1 MEIQFERMDEE
12 HRTDV
17 IDIFNY
23 YIENGFAAYPDN
35 KLPYEFYDM
44 FLIITKDY
52 PAVVIKSDKNE
63 VIGFGFIHSYSPFS
77 VFNETAEISYFIKE
91 EATGQ
96 GIGKKTLDYIESEAK
111 KMNISNILASISSLN
126 EGSINFH
133 KKNGFKECGR
143 FVKIGKKFGKH
154 FDVVWMQKIL

>member
-1 MEIQFERMDEE
+1 MEIKFERMGEE
-12 HRTDV
+12 HRKDV

-23 YIENGFAAYPDN
+23 YIENGFAAYPDK
-35 KLPYEFYDM
+35 KLPYEFFDM

-52 PAVVIKSDKNE
+52 PAVVIKSDNNE
-63 VIGFGFIHSYSPFS
+63 IIGFGFIHSYSPFS
-77 VFNETAEISYFIKE
+77 VFKETAEISYFIKE

-96 GIGKKTLDYIESEAK
+96 GIGKKILEYIESEAK
-111 KMNISNILASISSLN
+111 KQNISSILASISSLN

-133 KKNGFKECGR
+133 AKNGFKECGR
-143 FVKIGKKFGKH
+143 FINIGKKFDRY

>member
-1 MEIQFERMDEE
+1 MEIIFERMGED
-12 HRTDV
+12 HRKEV

-23 YIENGFAAYPDN
+23 YIENGFAAYPDK

-52 PAVVIKSDKNE
+52 PAVVIKSDKDE

-77 VFNETAEISYFIKE
+77 VFKEAAEISYFIKE
-91 EATGQ
+91 ESTGQ

-111 KMNISNILASISSLN
+111 KLNISTILASISSLN

-133 KKNGFKECGR
+133 TKNGFKECGR
-143 FVKIGKKFGKH
+143 FLKIGKKFDRY
-154 FDVVWMQKIL
+154 FDVVWMQKTL

>member
-1 MEIQFERMDEE
+1 MEIHFEPMGEN

-17 IDIFNY
+17 IDIFNH

-44 FLIITKDY
+44 FLIITKGY

-77 VFNETAEISYFIKE
+77 VFKETAEISYFIKE
-91 EATGQ
+91 ESTGQ

-111 KMNISNILASISSLN
+111 KLNISSILASISSIN

-133 KKNGFKECGR
+133 KKNGFVECGR
-143 FVKIGKKFGKH
+143 FVKIGKKFDRY
-154 FDVVWMQKIL
+154 FDVVWMQKML

>member
-1 MEIQFERMDEE
+1 MEIVFEHMDEN
-12 HRTDV
+12 HRKDV

-23 YIENGFAAYPDN
+23 YIENGFAAYPES

-52 PAVVIKSDKNE
+52 PAVVIKSDKND
-63 VIGFGFIHSYSPFS
+63 VIGFGYLYSYSPFS
-77 VFNETAEISYFIKE
+77 VFKETAEISYFLKE
-91 EATGQ
+91 EATGH
-96 GIGKKTLDYIESEAK
+96 GIGKKILDYVESEAK
-111 KMNISNILASISSLN
+111 KLNISSILASISSLN

-143 FVKIGKKFGKH
+143 FVKIGKKFDKY
-154 FDVVWMQKIL
+154 FDVVWMQKML

>member
-1 MEIQFERMDEE
+1 MEIQFERMSEE
-12 HRTDV
+12 YRKEV

-23 YIENGFAAYPDN
+23 YIENGFAAYPDK

-52 PAVVIKSDKNE
+52 PAVVIKSDKDE
-63 VIGFGFIHSYSPFS
+63 VIGFAFIHSYSPFS
-77 VFNETAEISYFIKE
+77 VFKEAAEISYFIKE

-96 GIGKKTLDYIESEAK
+96 GVGKKTLDYIESEAK
-111 KMNISNILASISSLN
+111 KLNISSILASISSLN

-133 KKNGFKECGR
+133 AKNGFKECGR
-143 FVKIGKKFGKH
+143 FVKIGKKFDRY
-154 FDVVWMQKIL
+154 FDVVWMQKTL

>member
-1 MEIQFERMDEE
+1 MEIHFEHMGEN
-12 HRTDV
+12 HRKDV

-23 YIENGFAAYPDN
+23 YIENGFAAYPDT

-44 FLIITKDY
+44 FLIITKGY
-52 PAVVIKSDKNE
+52 PAVVMKSDNNE

-77 VFNETAEISYFIKE
+77 VFSETAEISCFIKE

-96 GIGKKTLDYIESEAK
+96 GIGKKTLEYIESEAK
-111 KMNISNILASISSLN
+111 KLNISTILASISSLN

-133 KKNGFKECGR
+133 AKNGFIECGR
-143 FVKIGKKFGKH
+143 FIEVGKKFDKY
-154 FDVVWMQKIL
+154 FDIVWMQKML